1 MNEISIGKKT
11 YPLYYGIDFIR
22 EMDKRYAITGHGLH
36 FGAGMQSA
44 LYYLEQGN
52 PVILVDI
59 ILSATHTLKS
69 IPSVADIEEW
79 LAEQEDFEKVFE
91 AFLSALETAP
101 MTKIQL
107 SKIRKAMANVNQ

>member
-1 MNEISIGKKT
+1 MKEITIGKKT
-11 YPLYYGIDFIR
+11 YTLHYGIDFIR
-22 EMDKRYAITGHGLH
+22 EMDKRHAITGGGIH

-69 IPSVADIEEW
+69 IPSVADIEGW
-79 LAEQEDFEKVFE
+79 LEEQEDIEKVFE

-107 SKIRKAMANVNQ
+107 TKMRKAMATANQ